1 MDLWECALTKGSRNI
16 MLNYHFQMAAAADGR
31 FDFSKVVVF
40 DPAVQRASF
49 PNPNEENLRLTWWS
63 T

>member
-1 MDLWECALTKGSRNI
+1 

-40 DPAVQRASF
+40 DPAVQRASS
-49 PNPNEENLRLTWWS
+49 PDQGNLRLKWQS
-63 T
+63 I